1 MSLKNS
7 AFDWYEQNIRN
18 VRNDIKNL
26 NVVCFGIIIV
36 IFNFKNYFMMAIWLI
51 YPNFQLDRLIFLLS

>member
-7 AFDWYEQNIRN
+7 AFDWYELNIRKA
-18 VRNDIKNL
+18 RKDIKNL
-26 NVVCFGIIIV
+26 HFVCLSIIIV

-51 YPNFQLDRLIFLLS
+51 YSNFQLDRIIFLLG